1 MSASVRIDPADPT
14 PPYEQLRRQ
23 LATLITSG
31 TLREGSRLAPVRQLA
46 ADLAL
51 AAGTVARTYRAL
63 ETEGLVRTARG
74 AGTRVA
80 TGAHRLSAQDRA
92 LRLAELARQYV
103 DAASQLGAD
112 GETIRRVADDA
123 IRARGR

>member
-1 MSASVRIDPADPT
+1 MSASVRIDPDDPT

-80 TGAHRLSAQDRA
+80 TEGHRLSEPDRA

-112 GETIRRVADDA
+112 DETMRRVADHA

>member
-1 MSASVRIDPADPT
+1 MSVSVRVDPDDPT

-31 TLREGSRLAPVRQLA
+31 TLRAGTRLAPVRQLA

-51 AAGTVARTYRAL
+51 AAGTVARAYREL
-63 ETEGLVRTARG
+63 EAEGLVRTARG

-80 TGAHRLSAQDRA
+80 ADAPQLSEESRRSRA
-92 LRLAELARQYV
+92 ADLATQYV
-103 DAASQLGAD
+103 ASARRLGLDDAAVLGQVRD
-112 GETIRRVADDA
+112 VLDS
-123 IRARGR
+123 